1 MKTVKDLITELMG
14 FNPDAPV
21 FMKSDPEGN
30 STHAVGDLGR
40 FVGFHGPYG
49 IQEYDAEELDVEA
62 PDDPAFVSAVV
73 IWPGYGAT
81 FDE

>member
-1 MKTVKDLITELMG
+1 MTVDELIAELQKFPG
-14 FNPDAPV
+14 KLPV

-73 IWPGYGAT
+73 IWPGYGES